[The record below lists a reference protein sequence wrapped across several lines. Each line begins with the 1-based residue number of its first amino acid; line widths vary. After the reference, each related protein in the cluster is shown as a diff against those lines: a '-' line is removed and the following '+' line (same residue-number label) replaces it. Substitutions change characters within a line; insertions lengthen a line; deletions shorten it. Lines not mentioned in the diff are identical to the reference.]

1 MTSFPL
7 DRPIDELER
16 IARKLRGRIIELSHK
31 SGAAH
36 LGSALSC
43 VEMLLAAYAW
53 GVRVDPLRPSAE
65 DRDRLI
71 LSKGHAASAL
81 YAVAAEV
88 GFFPEALLDTFGV
101 NGGKLPEQ
109 PAPHLLPGIEA
120 ATGSLGHGLSLGVGM
135 ALASRIRGLDYRV
148 VVVISDGECN
158 EGSIWEA
165 AMFAAAQKLNNLTV
179 LVDYNKWQAT
189 GRSDEIMALGRL
201 SDKFRAFGWND
212 YDVDGHDLE
221 ELQAEMVI
229 AARSERGPTALICHT
244 IKGRGVSFMA
254 DDNNWHYRVPTAT
267 EVARAR
273 QELGLD
279 ADGGTDGAA

>member
-1 MTSFPL
+1 MTEFPL

-16 IARKLRGRIIELSHK
+16 TARKLRGRIIEMSHK

-43 VEMLLAAYAW
+43 VELLLAAYAW
-53 GVRVDPLRPSAE
+53 GVRVDPLLPSAE
-65 DRDRLI
+65 VRDRLI

-88 GFFPEALLDTFGV
+88 GFFPESLLDTFGV

-109 PAPHLLPGIEA
+109 PAPQLLPGIEA
-120 ATGSLGHGLSLGVGM
+120 ATGSLGHGLPLGVGM
-135 ALASRIRGLDYRV
+135 ALASKIRGLGFRV
-148 VVVISDGECN
+148 VVILSDGECN
-158 EGSIWEA
+158 EGSVWEA
-165 AMFAAAQKLNNLTV
+165 AMFAAAHKLHNLTV

-189 GRSDEIMALGRL
+189 GRSDEVMALAPL
-201 SDKFRAFGWND
+201 AEKFRAFGWEARE
-212 YDVDGHDLE
+212 VDGHDLDALRT
-221 ELQAEMVI
+221 ELTG
-229 AARSERGPTALICHT
+229 AARNDGAPTALICHT
-244 IKGRGVSFMA
+244 VKGRGVSFME
-254 DDNNWHYRVPTAT
+254 DDNNWHYRVPTAD

-279 ADGGTDGAA
+279 AGGAGGTS